1 MYPSADRS
9 VRAGDREADRGGSLE
24 DVRDAANAD
33 GALPNDLPPQTA
45 VFAPDYAPAEIAEI
59 AARLRSS
66 AGLPDQ
72 PTGRVANEP
81 EGLVDKVKDK
91 LG

>member
-1 MYPSADRS
+1 MPPPIERGEHKRLYRFSAD
-9 VRAGDREADRGGSLE
+9 
-24 DVRDAANAD
+24 
-33 GALPNDLPPQTA
+33 
-45 VFAPDYAPAEIAEI
+45 DYREI

-81 EGLVDKVKDK
+81 GGLVDKVKDK
-91 LG
+91 LR